1 MGYKIF
7 QVYKALSIVLLA
19 IAVLVFATKGGH
31 VSVVVILV
39 DLLFLGLVLGIRTV
53 RQRGLRSILHMPRP
67 VLLLHGV
74 FVLYKTLSLV
84 IIVIGVIALVSDGM
98 NKVNQSLYFS
108 IGPVIIIDV
117 LLLYTVSLANGLRKG
132 GLRSVVRLF
141 RSTRFRLTL
150 WFVALLALILL
161 VFGGTIYTIT
171 RITLT
176 YTEDT
181 YLHTRLTQIASTYN
195 AQSGRLTLAPESATL
210 PPSLAAGNTSGSKS
224 LLPGR
229 EVFRLKGTAAEV
241 VLLMT
246 PRGEPLQWSGDLT
259 HQDIAFLAE
268 DGAHVTH
275 DQMAD
280 PNWPYT
286 ASKLSVSGSTGSNDT
301 VVYDLGTS
309 VSYDVQGANY
319 EFTQA
324 LIIGQKRQVV
334 AILILGTPSHVSDQ
348 LSLLSSILEIATPLI
363 LLLSSGIGYWLA
375 DRAMR
380 PVQTIAR
387 AVQQIGETD
396 LHRRLKLR
404 RRDELGELAATFDHM
419 LDRLESAF
427 ERQRQFTADASHE
440 LRTPLSIVD
449 LEATR
454 ALAQDTPQV
463 YQQALSV
470 IQQENRHMARL
481 VGDLLTLAR
490 ADNGPSRLQHE
501 VVDLSEVIVDS
512 VERLAPLAQQTGI
525 TIKVAPLPELAV
537 LGDRI
542 YLVQLVTNIVEN
554 ALKYS
559 AGVGTHV
566 DISLER
572 LPKQGQEWAML
583 RVFDDGPGIAREHL
597 PHIFERFYRVDQ
609 SRTHS
614 QQLSPAVV
622 AADACPAGNGLGLSI
637 AQWIARAHDGD
648 IQVRSEPGHCSIF
661 EIWLP
666 AWSLSNLCAAT

>member
-1 MGYKIF
+1 MGRKIF
-7 QVYKALSIVLLA
+7 L
-19 IAVLVFATKGGH
+19 
-31 VSVVVILV
+31 
-39 DLLFLGLVLGIRTV
+39 
-53 RQRGLRSILHMPRP
+53 
-67 VLLLHGV
+67 
-74 FVLYKTLSLV
+74 LYKTLSLV
-84 IIVIGVIALVSDGM
+84 IIVIGVIALITDGL

-117 LLLYTVSLANGLRKG
+117 LLLYTVTLANGLRKG
-132 GLRSVVRLF
+132 GLRSIARLL

-150 WFVALLALILL
+150 WFVALLALILF
-161 VFGGTIYTIT
+161 VFSGTIYTTT

-176 YTEDT
+176 YAVDA
-181 YLHTRLTQIASTYN
+181 YLQTRLTQLASTYN
-195 AQSGRLTLAPESATL
+195 AQSGRLTLVPDSATL
-210 PPSLAAGNTSGSKS
+210 PPSLAAGNMSGSKS

-229 EVFRLKGTAAEV
+229 EVFRLKDTATEI
-241 VLLMT
+241 VLLMS
-246 PRGEPLQWSGDLT
+246 PRGDPLQWSGDLT
-259 HQDIAFLAE
+259 DQDIAFLAHI
-268 DGAHVTH
+268 AHNLMVN
-275 DQMAD
+275 
-280 PNWPYT
+280 PGGSPGGPYT
-286 ASKLSVSGSTGSNDT
+286 VGKVPVSSVTGSNGT
-301 VVYDLGTS
+301 TVYDLGTS
-309 VSYDVQGANY
+309 VSYVVQGSNY
-319 EFTQA
+319 EFTPA
-324 LIIGQKRQVV
+324 VIIGQRQQVV
-334 AILILGTPSHVSDQ
+334 ALLIVGTPSRVSDQ

-440 LRTPLSIVD
+440 LRTPLSIVE

-463 YQQALSV
+463 YQQSLGI

-481 VGDLLTLAR
+481 VDDLLTLAR

-501 VVDLSEVIVDS
+501 VIDLSEVVVDS

-525 TIKVAPLPELAV
+525 TINVAPLPELAV
-537 LGDRI
+537 LGARI

-559 AGVGTHV
+559 TGVGTHV

-614 QQLSPAVV
+614 QQLTSAVV
-622 AADACPAGNGLGLSI
+622 AADTCPAGNGLGLSI
-637 AQWIARAHDGD
+637 AQWIAHAHDGD
-648 IQVRSEPGHCSIF
+648 IQVRSEPGHCSVF

-666 AWSLSNLCAAT
+666 AWSLSNSCAVT